1 MFQTWQINLNKP
13 RNWFIFFIY
22 KPNIRI
28 FMRLDHV
35 AYRVNDRH
43 KTAEFF
49 IKAFKY
55 RISEDLPEGF
65 DIQFEDGTSAKC
77 LVLLPPEQT
86 TGHVPWASDIYF
98 GGEYTKH
105 HMAPEIFIS
114 DGSGGSVIKKW
125 VEDRDGVGG
134 IHHLAYQVDS
144 VEEKMEEMISLGY
157 CEFTTE
163 EPLKCPGLTQIFTK
177 PSSLT
182 GIIYEFIYRENEG
195 FCKDN
200 VKDLMNSTRD
210 INK

>member
-1 MFQTWQINLNKP
+1 MKYISKT
-13 RNWFIFFIY
+13 
-22 KPNIRI
+22 
-28 FMRLDHV
+28 MRLDHV
-35 AYRVNDRH
+35 AYRVNDRY

-65 DIQFEDGTSAKC
+65 DIQFEDGTNAKC

-86 TGHVPWASDIYF
+86 TGNVPWASDIYF
-98 GGEYTKH
+98 GGEWTKH

-114 DGSGGSVIKKW
+114 DGSSGSVVKKW

-144 VEEKMEEMISLGY
+144 VEEKVEEMISLGY
-157 CEFTTE
+157 FEFTTE

-200 VKDLMNSTRD
+200 VKDLMNSTKD